1 MQPGEDFGIAFLLPY
16 KQKRKT
22 KHSREVLNMRGYY
35 TANGFRGLVDGK
47 YVLFASEEDY
57 YDSMA
62 DEE

>member
-1 MQPGEDFGIAFLLPY
+1 M
-16 KQKRKT
+16 K
-22 KHSREVLNMRGYY
+22 MRGYY
-35 TANGFRGLVDGK
+35 TTNGYRGLVDGR

>member
-1 MQPGEDFGIAFLLPY
+1 MVPEM
-16 KQKRKT
+16 KNKRK
-22 KHSREVLNMRGYY
+22 REALKMRGYY
-35 TANGFRGLVDGK
+35 TTNGFRGLVDGK